1 MKFVIIGGDAAGMSA
16 ASRAKRNRPDLDITV
31 LEKSRDVSYS
41 ACGMPY
47 NIADPMRDIDD
58 LVVRQA
64 EVFRQKQGINLLTGH
79 EATAI
84 DPEQR
89 RVSGITDSG
98 ESFEVSYDR
107 LLFATGAR
115 PILPDLPGID
125 SFGVFTLK
133 NLTHGRAIKNYIHK
147 YTVKKVIII
156 GMGYIALEMCES
168 LLARGIKVD
177 MIKPNST
184 FLPWMN
190 PVLAE
195 QVKKEV
201 ESKGITVMA
210 GHKINKIERTGGR
223 LIVQSENV
231 VLMGDMI
238 LAAVGITPNSEI
250 AAKAG
255 IALGPGK
262 AIAVDTNM
270 RTSCKDILAAGDCA
284 DAIHVVTGN
293 KAWIPLALRA
303 NRAGWAVADN
313 VCGKTV
319 SLSGITG
326 TAIFRVFDMEVA
338 RTGLNEDEAKSAG
351 FDPASVTIK
360 TRSRAHGHS
369 GFGTIWVYM
378 VADRPSGRLLG
389 VQMVGSEGVAHRI
402 NAPAVALLAK
412 MKVNQY
418 GQSDLAYAPPF
429 GPVWDPTLTAANQ
442 LIKILQKK

>member
-1 MKFVIIGGDAAGMSA
+1 MKFVVIGADAAGMSA
-16 ASRAKRNRPDLDITV
+16 ASKAKRNRPDLDIIV
-31 LEKSRDVSYS
+31 LEKSQDVSYS

-47 NIADPMRDIDD
+47 NIADPSQDIDN
-58 LVVRQA
+58 LVVRRA

-79 EATAI
+79 EVTAI
-84 DPEQR
+84 DPVQQ
-89 RVSGITDSG
+89 RVSGIIDSG
-98 ESFEVSYDR
+98 ESFEFSYDR
-107 LLFATGAR
+107 LLIATGAR

-133 NLTHGRAIKNYIHK
+133 NLEHGRRIKNHIHK
-147 YTVKKVIII
+147 YGVKKAIII

-168 LLARGIKVD
+168 LYVRGIKVD
-177 MIKPNST
+177 MIKPNPT
-184 FLPWMN
+184 FLPWMS
-190 PVLAE
+190 PELAE

-201 ESKGITVMA
+201 ESKGITVMT

-223 LIVQSENV
+223 LIVQSENAA
-231 VLMGDMI
+231 LMGDMV

-262 AIAVDTNM
+262 AIAVDANM
-270 RTSCKDILAAGDCA
+270 RTSSENIFAAGDCA
-284 DAIHVVTGN
+284 DAIHVVTDN

-313 VCGKTV
+313 VCGKIV
-319 SLSGITG
+319 NLSGVTG
-326 TAIFRVFDMEVA
+326 TAVFRVFDMEVA
-338 RTGLNEDEAKSAG
+338 RTGLNEDEAKTAG
-351 FDPASVTIK
+351 FDPVSVTIK

-369 GFGTIWVYM
+369 DFGTIWVYM
-378 VADRPSGRLLG
+378 VADRTSGRLLG

-442 LIKILQKK
+442 LIKIINK

>member
-1 MKFVIIGGDAAGMSA
+1 MKFVIIGADAAGMSA

-31 LEKSRDVSYS
+31 LEKSQDVSYS

-64 EVFRQKQGINLLTGH
+64 EVFRRKQGINLLTGH
-79 EATAI
+79 EVTAV
-84 DPEQR
+84 DPGQQ

-133 NLTHGRAIKNYIHK
+133 NLAHGRAIKNYIHK

-190 PVLAE
+190 PMLAE

-262 AIAVDTNM
+262 AIAVDANM
-270 RTSCKDILAAGDCA
+270 RTSCKDIFAAGDCA
-284 DAIHVVTGN
+284 DTIHIVTDN

-303 NRAGWAVADN
+303 NRSGWAVADN

-319 SLSGITG
+319 SLSGVTG

-338 RTGLNEDEAKSAG
+338 RTGLNEAEAKTAG

-378 VADRPSGRLLG
+378 VADRSSRRLLG

-442 LIKILQKK
+442 LIKILQKR